1 MLVFIYMEEKKGY
14 FIFDFGFLENL
25 ESETRELSLAE
36 RCVISYIKGWEK
48 GYYGSQKTLSQR
60 LGLSERTVNRTIA
73 ALLRDGFLTKE
84 GKFLFFNKDYKDR
97 KEVKNVEED
106 EEWLKLMSA
115 IAEGDDK
122 EISA

>member
-1 MLVFIYMEEKKGY
+1 MEERKGY
-14 FIFDFGFLENL
+14 FIFDFAFLETL
-25 ESETRELSLAE
+25 SETRELSLAE

-84 GKFLFFNKDYKDR
+84 GKFLFFNKDYKER
-97 KEVKNVEED
+97 KEVKNVEDD
-106 EEWLKLMSA
+106 EEWEKLMSA